1 MIDDELIASWSRS
14 KRAEGRSEATIEA
27 YENDTRKLAEHLLS
41 RGLSLT
47 TARRG
52 DLEACLADGR
62 AAGLAAATL
71 ARRFR
76 SWQQFYRWAE
86 DEEEIDAN
94 PMAKM
99 KPPKVVA
106 PPVPVIGVD
115 VLAKLLSECTRPKK
129 RIGRPAPANPER
141 STFENKR
148 DTALVLMLSTTGV
161 RAGEIMGLDIT
172 DVDLNAATFTVMGKG
187 GRARVVALMPKAADA
202 LDRYMR
208 ARRRHPAA
216 DRLSALWL
224 GERGRLTDSGLRQ
237 LLERR
242 CDDAGIE
249 HINPHRFRHTF
260 AHEAKSRGMSDGDL
274 MAIAGWQ
281 SPQMLH
287 RYGASAAADR
297 ARDAHRKLFGGDG

>member
-1 MIDDELIASWSRS
+1 MDDELIASWSRS

-27 YENDTRKLAEHLLS
+27 YENDTRRLAEHLETH
-41 RGLSLT
+41 GLSLS
-47 TARRG
+47 TAKRG

-62 AAGLAAATL
+62 TAGLAPATL

-76 SWQQFYRWAE
+76 SWQQFYKWAE
-86 DEEEIDAN
+86 EEEEVDAN

-106 PPVPVIGVD
+106 PPVPVIPAD
-115 VLAKLLSECTRPKK
+115 MLAKLLAECTRPRK
-129 RIGRPAPANPER
+129 RLGRPAPANPDR
-141 STFENKR
+141 ASFENKR

-161 RAGEIMGLDIT
+161 RAGEIMGLTVDSI
-172 DVDLNAATFTVMGKG
+172 DLNAATFTVMGKG
-187 GRARVVALMPKAADA
+187 GRARVVALMPKPAEA

-208 ARRRHPAA
+208 ARRRHAA
-216 DRLSALWL
+216 ANLSALWL

-274 MAIAGWQ
+274 MAVAGWQ

-297 ARDAHRKLFGGDG
+297 ARDSHRRLFGKD

>member
-1 MIDDELIASWSRS
+1 MIDDALIASWSRS

-27 YENDTRKLAEHLLS
+27 YENDTRRLAEHLAS
-41 RGLSLT
+41 RGHELS

-52 DLEACLADGR
+52 DLEACLAEGR
-62 AAGLAAATL
+62 EAGLAPATL

-76 SWQQFYRWAE
+76 SWKQFYRWAE
-86 DEEEIDAN
+86 EEEEVAAN

-106 PPVPVIGVD
+106 PPVPIITAET
-115 VLAKLLSECTRPKK
+115 LAKLLAECARPKK
-129 RIGRPAPANPER
+129 RIGRPAPPNPNR
-141 STFENKR
+141 ATFENKR
-148 DTALVLMLSTTGV
+148 DTALVMMLSTTGV
-161 RAGEIMGLDIT
+161 RAGEIMGLAVD
-172 DVDLNAATFTVMGKG
+172 DVDLNSATFTVMGKG
-187 GRARVVALMPKAADA
+187 GRARVVALMPKPAEA

-208 ARRRHPAA
+208 VRRHHAA
-216 DRLSALWL
+216 KALPALWL
-224 GERGRLTDSGLRQ
+224 GERGQLTGSGLRQ
-237 LLERR
+237 LLDRR

-274 MAIAGWQ
+274 MSIAGWQ

-297 ARDAHRKLFGGDG
+297 ARDAHRRLFGGQL